1 MGGMSDT
8 PAFRNLVGGD
18 WVPARSGQ
26 TFESVNPADR
36 SDVVGTFPR
45 SDAADV
51 AAAVEAAQRA
61 FPAWRRTPQPA
72 RADVLRRAA
81 QLLRDRKEDLA
92 RLMTREMGKVL
103 VEARGDVQEAVDM
116 ADYMAGEGR
125 RPMGE
130 TVPSELTDKVCFTWR
145 EPVGVVG
152 LITPWNFPVAIPSWK
167 LFPALVAGNAIV
179 LKPAEDTPLCAARL
193 VEVLLEAGLPPGV
206 VNVVHGIGEE
216 AGAALVDHPGVRA
229 ISFTGSAEVG
239 RLVASRGGELLKRV
253 SLELGGKNA
262 IVVLDDADLELAID
276 GAVWAGFG
284 TTGQRCTAASR
295 MIVHE
300 RVAGDFTD
308 LLRTRAEALRVGD
321 GLRED
326 VEVGPI
332 INEKQLRR
340 VHSYTEVGVGEGA
353 RLVTGGAVLDQG
365 ELARGHFYAPTI
377 FAGVQPGMRI
387 AQEEIFGPTVSV
399 ISAGSLDEA
408 LEHANST
415 VYGLSLSIYT
425 RDLNRAFRAMREL
438 QAGIVYVNAPTIG
451 AEIQLPFGGIKGT
464 GNGHREAGTTALEQF
479 SEWKSVYVDYSGRLQ
494 RAQID
499 TN

>member
-1 MGGMSDT
+1 MSEQ
-8 PAFRNLVGGD
+8 PVFCNLVGGES
-18 WVPARSGQ
+18 VPARSGR

-36 SDVVGTFPR
+36 ADVVGVFPR

-61 FPAWRRTPQPA
+61 FPGWRRTPQPA
-72 RADVLRRAA
+72 RAEVLRRTA
-81 QLLRDRKEDLA
+81 QLLRDRKEELA

-167 LFPALVAGNAIV
+167 LFPALLAGNAIV

-193 VEVLLEAGLPPGV
+193 VEVLLEAGLPAGV

-216 AGAALVDHPGVRA
+216 AGAALVANPGVRA

-239 RLVASRGGELLKRV
+239 RQVAAQGGQLLKRV

-262 IVVLDDADLELAID
+262 LVVLDDADLELALD
-276 GAVWAGFG
+276 GAVWAAFG

-300 RVAGDFTD
+300 RMLGDFTD
-308 LLRTRAEALRVGD
+308 QLRARAEGLRIGD
-321 GLRED
+321 GLHDD
-326 VEVGPI
+326 VEVGPV
-332 INEKQLRR
+332 INERQLRR
-340 VHSYTEVGVGEGA
+340 VHSYTEVGVAEGA
-353 RLVTGGAVLDQG
+353 RLVTGGAILDQG

-377 FAGVQPGMRI
+377 FDRVQPAMRI
-387 AQEEIFGPTVSV
+387 AQEEIFGPTVAV
-399 ISAGSLDEA
+399 IAAGSLEQA
-408 LEHANST
+408 LAHANAT
-415 VYGLSLSIYT
+415 AYGLSLSIYT
-425 RDLNRAFRAMREL
+425 RDVNRAFRAMREL

-451 AEIQLPFGGIKGT
+451 AEIQMPFGGIKST
-464 GNGHREAGTTALEQF
+464 GNGHREAGTTAVEQF

-499 TN
+499 TT

>member
-1 MGGMSDT
+1 MSEI
-8 PAFRNLVGGD
+8 PEFHNLVGGD
-18 WVPARSGQ
+18 RVPARSGR

-36 SDVVGTFPR
+36 ADVVGVFPR
-45 SDAADV
+45 SGAEDVSDAV
-51 AAAVEAAQRA
+51 AAACRA
-61 FPAWRRTPQPA
+61 LPGWRRTPQPA
-72 RADVLRRAA
+72 RADVIRRAA
-81 QLLRDRKEDLA
+81 QLLRDRKEELA

-125 RPMGE
+125 RPSGE

-145 EPVGVVG
+145 EPIGVVG
-152 LITPWNFPVAIPSWK
+152 LITPWNFPIAIPSWK

-193 VEVLLEAGLPPGV
+193 VETLIDAGLPPGV

-216 AGAALVDHPGVRA
+216 AGAALVDHPDVRA
-229 ISFTGSAEVG
+229 ISFTGSGEVG
-239 RLVASRGGELLKRV
+239 RLVAERCGQQLKRV

-262 IVVLDDADLELAID
+262 LVVLDDADLELAVD
-276 GAVWAGFG
+276 GAVWAAFG

-300 RVAGDFTD
+300 RVLGDFTE
-308 LLRTRAEALRVGD
+308 LLRSRAERLRVGD

-332 INEKQLRR
+332 INERQLRR
-340 VHSYTEVGVGEGA
+340 VHSYTEVGVDEGA
-353 RLVTGGAVLDQG
+353 RLVTGGAVLEQG
-365 ELARGHFYAPTI
+365 DLANGHFYAPTI
-377 FAGVQPGMRI
+377 FADVLPGMRI

-399 ISAGSLDEA
+399 IAAGSLDEA
-408 LEHANST
+408 LAHANST
-415 VYGLSLSIYT
+415 AYGLSLAVYT
-425 RDLNRAFRAMREL
+425 RDVGRAFRAMREL

-451 AEIQLPFGGIKGT
+451 AEIQLPFGGIKST

-479 SEWKSVYVDYSGRLQ
+479 SEWKTVYVDYSGRLQ

-499 TN
+499 T